1 MATLEAVRA
10 AIANFAG
17 ACMSNTNYLN
27 NFPQDCGTFVTYV
40 IRVVLGEINPKPMPS
55 GIYAIFQG
63 NMGPGQASYTAY
75 DANMISKGF
84 SKIFSCTGA
93 GETFDKSKLLPGD
106 IIGTYNGWC
115 YNGEYGVGHVAV
127 YIGNG
132 KQAQANSNKIRD
144 VGSVAMVWRYS
155 QIPNSLDANTLSNLA
170 PANYATTAN
179 TTGTSASYVNNFIN
193 SLRQVA
199 KKYPNYVG
207 EGNGSNEVGCSDY
220 VRLALIDAGIGTSSE
235 INEATLWAGQG
246 RTSYLDNSPLFTKT
260 SFSSYDELQ
269 AGDILWANKSH
280 VAVWAGDN
288 SVWEA
293 APISDHGSNLS
304 TNGTGVGLHKNHRWC
319 CANHTWDWVYRLVGG
334 SSSSPATSF
343 NFDLDT
349 KGYTFKE
356 REVTTYEPSVSYIET
371 TKDITYDKITTAD
384 SSALQKTKS
393 TNLLSTNSL
402 VETPFVILK
411 VGNYTFGSY
420 KQYKN
425 KNNILAVDFPNY
437 IDKLEVVKVNGSVN
451 QYTISLTYQIQYGDN
466 PNLLDEI
473 FSTVGYGTVY
483 ISYGDWSAPTFA
495 FREESALIT
504 DLTSNVNF
512 SASRITYTVKCTSN
526 AVALAATSFT
536 FGQRHAKPS
545 DVIKEMMY
553 LSGNRYGLNDVFP
566 GMVRHKTAAYGNWLA
581 SDDKEVTIEAKT
593 SIDPISY
600 INYLVTCMIP
610 NTSADDSNLVD
621 ASYYMTINDAGEG
634 AYFRIV
640 KVSSTQNTLASY
652 DTYEVDIG
660 YPDIANTSGNKVIDF
675 RINNANSWALL
686 YKYSEDIKENN
697 YVYRVD
703 NNGIVQ
709 KEFSPIATTSSSMYR
724 TTPSLKTWWSNMTQ
738 FPITATLT
746 IKGLCRATMLMT
758 YIRVNALF
766 YGQRHSSS
774 GLYVVTKEE
783 DSISSSGYRT
793 TLTLTRIA
801 GDNDYITRTTETVK
815 HKLPVVTYKTSKL
828 STKITEG
835 GETGYSIYNVSGGI
849 GIAGVGDSYP
859 ITANSETVSGM
870 DAAQEQALINSTYS
884 SIPELGRGS
893 VISLLSSTFGLS
905 SEAAKAVLV
914 MIASENN
921 GWYTANQNN
930 FYIDYLYGCV
940 AIYQL
945 INIDNGDAESLYSR
959 MSGWGGTYYAR
970 YNLLNRY
977 ENQLSQDA
985 LKAVY
990 LACKRYRSDVYSAC
1004 GVAPKPN
1011 KVLLTYYDASGA
1023 ENWIGML

>member
-1 MATLEAVRA
+1 MAKPSEVRA

-17 ACMSNTNYLN
+17 ACMSNSNYLN

-40 IRVVLGEINPKPMPS
+40 IRVVLGEINASPMPS
-55 GIYAIFQG
+55 SFYAIFQG

-75 DANMISKGF
+75 DSNMLERGF
-84 SKIFSCTGA
+84 TKVFACTGA
-93 GETFDKSKLLPGD
+93 GETYDASKLVPGD
-106 IIGTYNGWC
+106 ILGTYNGW
-115 YNGEYGVGHVAV
+115 YSNGEYGVGHVAV

-132 KQAQANSNKIRD
+132 QQAQANSNRIRD
-144 VGSVAMVWRYS
+144 VGSVAMVWRYNDS
-155 QIPNSLDANTLSNLA
+155 NNSLDSTTLSNLA
-170 PANYATTAN
+170 PSNYAKASDA
-179 TTGTSASYVNNFIN
+179 TGSAVSYVNKFID

-199 KKYPNYVG
+199 KKYPNYEG
-207 EGNGSNEVGCSDY
+207 EGNGSNEVACSDY

-235 INEATLWAGQG
+235 INANTLWAGQG
-246 RTSYLDNSPLFTKT
+246 HTSYLDGSSLFTKT
-260 SFSSYDELQ
+260 SFSDYDSLQ
-269 AGDILWANKSH
+269 AGDILWANNSH
-280 VAVWAGDN
+280 VAVWAGDDA
-288 SVWEA
+288 VWEA
-293 APISDHGSNLS
+293 APMSSHGNYPS
-304 TNGTGVGLHKNHRWC
+304 TAGTGVGLHKNHRWC
-319 CANHTWDWVYRLVGG
+319 CADHDWDWVYRLVGG
-334 SSSSPATSF
+334 SSSSSSSF
-343 NFDLDT
+343 SFELDT
-349 KGYTFKE
+349 KEYTFKS
-356 REVTTYEPSVSYIET
+356 REVTTYEPTISYIET

-384 SSALQKTKS
+384 SDALSKTKS

-420 KQYKN
+420 KQTKN
-425 KNNILAVDFPNY
+425 GDNLLAVDFPNY
-437 IDKLEVVKVNGSVN
+437 IDKLEVIKVNGSVN

-483 ISYGDWSAPTFA
+483 ISYGDWSSPTFA
-495 FREESALIT
+495 FKEESALIT

-512 SASRITYTVKCTSN
+512 GSSKITYTLKCTSN

-553 LSGNRYGLNDVFP
+553 LSGNKYGLSDVFP
-566 GMVRHKTAAYGNWLA
+566 GMVTHRTTAYGNWIA
-581 SDDKEVTIEAKT
+581 SDDKVVTIEAKA
-593 SIDPISY
+593 SIDPVSY

-610 NTSADDSNLVD
+610 NTASDNDNLVD
-621 ASYYMTINDAGEG
+621 ASYYMTINDVGDG

-660 YPDIANTSGNKVIDF
+660 YPDIANTSGNKVIGF
-675 RINNANSWALL
+675 NINNANSWALL

-697 YVYRVD
+697 YVYRID
-703 NNGIVQ
+703 NKGVMQ
-709 KEFSPIATTSSSMYR
+709 KEYSPVATTSSSMYK

-758 YIRVNALF
+758 YVRVNALF

-774 GLYVVTKEE
+774 GLYIVTKEE

-801 GDNDYITRTTETVK
+801 GDNDYITRTTETVT
-815 HKLPVVTYKTSKL
+815 HKLPVITYTQTTKT
-828 STKITEG
+828 TEIVEG
-835 GETGYSIYNVSGGI
+835 AETGYSVYNISGGTSDT
-849 GIAGVGDSYP
+849 GAGDDYTIS
-859 ITANSETVSGM
+859 ANCETVSGM
-870 DAAQEQALINSTYS
+870 DASQEQELINNTYS
-884 SIPELGRGS
+884 SIPELGKGS
-893 VISLLSSTFGLS
+893 VTALLSSTFGLN

-921 GWYTANQNN
+921 GWYTINQNN

-945 INIDNGDAESLYSR
+945 LNVDNGDAEHLYSR
-959 MSGWGGTYYAR
+959 MSGWGGTYYSR
-970 YNLLNRY
+970 YNILNRY
-977 ENQLSQDA
+977 ENNLTQEA

-1011 KVLLTYYDASGA
+1011 KVLITYYDSSGA